1 MVKKW
6 WNEKVA
12 YQIYPKS
19 FYDTNG
25 DGIGD
30 LRGVIEKLDYL
41 KDLGVDIIWLSPCYR
56 SPLADQG
63 YDISDYYDI
72 NPAFGTLEDMDHLL
86 VAPKCLQNKVL
97 AMIDE
102 EIEHAKVGEQAYIG
116 LKMNSLTDKRIMNK
130 LVEASCARLLR
141 PESRSI

>member
-1 MVKKW
+1 MERKW
-6 WNEKVA
+6 WQDKVA

-30 LRGVIEKLDYL
+30 LPGIIEKLDYL

-72 NPAFGTLEDMDHLL
+72 DPRFGTMEAVSYTHLEPHCFFANYISKALL
-86 VAPKCLQNKVL
+86 GRFKVQSFYSFQTNGNHREL
-97 AMIDE
+97 PHIFFA
-102 EIEHAKVGEQAYIG
+102 QFFFF
-116 LKMNSLTDKRIMNK
+116 
-130 LVEASCARLLR
+130 
-141 PESRSI
+141 